1 MMHWPSREM
10 AVRVHWE
17 VTAIGGTDQVMDRG
31 LPMLTV
37 LLCLR
42 SPLGGNCPQKNA
54 ISPSLNIAQTIS
66 VRQSLSRYRGSLEE
80 LIKVQANRVAELEN
94 MIGFLRTMLM
104 NEPLMPPRQ

>member
-42 SPLGGNCPQKNA
+42 
-54 ISPSLNIAQTIS
+54 
-66 VRQSLSRYRGSLEE
+66 
-80 LIKVQANRVAELEN
+80 
-94 MIGFLRTMLM
+94 
-104 NEPLMPPRQ
+104 